1 MNNMNKS
8 PKWSKYKNKATG
20 DIVEARP
27 NTKFPEY
34 QLLRWDDGVFGGVK
48 TCTSMLVTDFEKGWI
63 MSILANIN
71 SLSDD
76 IKTMQMLL
84 DEHGIS
90 YKNDIGYP
98 LDDVTIISDYIDELE
113 IENQRIELLEENIED
128 LHIDLSWKDDE
139 IESLENELYKLQ
151 NEVDSLKRELESIE
165 H

>member
-1 MNNMNKS
+1 
-8 PKWSKYKNKATG
+8 
-20 DIVEARP
+20 
-27 NTKFPEY
+27 
-34 QLLRWDDGVFGGVK
+34 
-48 TCTSMLVTDFEKGWI
+48 
-63 MSILANIN
+63 MSVLDSIN

-151 NEVDSLKRELESIE
+151 NEVDYLKRGLNS
-165 H
+165 

>member
-1 MNNMNKS
+1 M
-8 PKWSKYKNKATG
+8 
-20 DIVEARP
+20 
-27 NTKFPEY
+27 
-34 QLLRWDDGVFGGVK
+34 
-48 TCTSMLVTDFEKGWI
+48 GWI

-84 DEHGIS
+84 DGHGIS

-128 LHIDLSWKDDE
+128 LHRDLSWKDDE
-139 IESLENELYKLQ
+139 IESLNIDLYELQ
-151 NEVDSLKRELESIE
+151 NEVDYLKRGLES
-165 H
+165 

>member
-1 MNNMNKS
+1 
-8 PKWSKYKNKATG
+8 
-20 DIVEARP
+20 
-27 NTKFPEY
+27 
-34 QLLRWDDGVFGGVK
+34 
-48 TCTSMLVTDFEKGWI
+48 

-113 IENQRIELLEENIED
+113 IENERIEILEDIISD
-128 LHIDLSWKDDE
+128 LTCANSCKDDE
-139 IESLENELYKLQ
+139 IESLENELYELQ

>member
-1 MNNMNKS
+1 
-8 PKWSKYKNKATG
+8 
-20 DIVEARP
+20 
-27 NTKFPEY
+27 
-34 QLLRWDDGVFGGVK
+34 
-48 TCTSMLVTDFEKGWI
+48 

-113 IENQRIELLEENIED
+113 IENQRIELLEDIISD
-128 LHIDLSWKDDE
+128 LTYANSCKDDE
-139 IESLENELYKLQ
+139 IESLENELYELQ
-151 NEVDSLKRELESIE
+151 NEVDYLKRELNS
-165 H
+165 